1 MYLTTSRISVMF
13 PQVLGGVI
21 TVEIFSTNLIY
32 NLTGHPAHNNL
43 DLSESDDGSDEANPG
58 QRSHSQFV
66 DIGAIL
72 LDS

>member
-1 MYLTTSRISVMF
+1 MVA
-13 PQVLGGVI
+13 
-21 TVEIFSTNLIY
+21 
-32 NLTGHPAHNNL
+32 HPARNNL

-66 DIGAIL
+66 DVGAIL